1 MSSASRV
8 LIRLVATM
16 ACALWQSIAA
26 PTLHAQVDPRG
37 SMRTISTT
45 HLRIHVRRGQEPL
58 ARRAAVIAE
67 RAYAQ
72 LAAELAPPAGPID
85 MVIADNVD
93 YSNGYAQVL
102 PTNRVVIFA
111 VPPVGSTELRFHD
124 DWLQLVITH
133 ELAHIFHLD
142 RARGLWRAGRFV
154 FGRGPMAFPN
164 ALTPSWVK
172 EGLAVHYES
181 RFTGS
186 GRLVST
192 ESRTVARTAARDD
205 VVPPLGRWSLATSR
219 FPQGQTAYGY
229 GALLMDRSAQVGGD
243 TSMRRFV
250 DRTAVMPPFLLN
262 RASHFAFGASFRDQV
277 ATMRDS
283 LRSMAV
289 ALDRSGDSV
298 WQAITPDGWYAE
310 SPRWRSRDSVM
321 WVASNGRDVTGVF
334 VASVRGALTRAPDA
348 RVAPP
353 RRIARRNGLDVNAP
367 FGGDSMVFAQINY
380 RGPYEV
386 RSDLYIGVGDDETQ
400 ITNGARVSQPDVRR
414 DGAIVAIRLS
424 AASTELVR
432 VTRSGV
438 VTPLRGEGVWAD
450 PRWSPDG
457 TRVVAIEFLPTGE
470 ERVVVMDTVGV
481 VQDIVAGGRAV
492 FASPSFTP
500 DGRRVVYSSDRSGRM
515 QVELAPVAGRATAD
529 GAIGE
534 RTIAGSAV
542 ADTVRWREPR
552 ESVRVISRVSSGV
565 YQPSV
570 SPDGLMIV
578 ALVARND
585 GFVVSVAPLDTV
597 GEVAR
602 GTWYAAT
609 NALNAVSNGGSSGVL
624 AGASNSPDARAGAS
638 AVAASATG
646 EAGGMDTTFRR
657 YNPLRQLLP
666 RYWLPQIGT
675 SRLGQS
681 AYGLS
686 TSSSDILERHAW
698 SASVT
703 REFASGETDGVA
715 QYRYRG
721 FGVPVINLS
730 WAQSWDATFRATDT
744 AGVVLGDIARR
755 RRFAT
760 VSTSWAAPS
769 IRTSLNGTFGAQYE
783 MRDFFSDVDSLLT
796 RRDILARPRTRYP
809 SFFSNA
815 TLSTVRLGNRG
826 ISIEEGIAVSVAN
839 SYRWREDMPSLRSWR
854 HSATMRGYLPL
865 NLPGFARHVLAG
877 RVAGAITDKNAQTEL
892 NVGGVSGVSSELLPG
907 VVFGDP
913 GRTFPVRGVAA
924 AVQRGSRALGGS
936 VEYRAPLHWFRTAAS
951 PFTVMLDRTS
961 LTLFTD
967 AARAWCPGALV
978 AQRAVVCERRGVR
991 DGWIAS
997 AGAELVVD
1005 IAVQYDVPYR
1015 LRIGAAA
1022 PYAAPAGI
1030 ARGGSMYVT
1039 LGSLF

>member
-1 MSSASRV
+1 
-8 LIRLVATM
+8 LATLW
-16 ACALWQSIAA
+16 CALSQSVAA
-26 PTLHAQVDPRG
+26 PSLQAQVDPRG
-37 SMRTISTT
+37 AIRTIRTT
-45 HLRIHVRRGQEPL
+45 HLRIHVRRGQE
-58 ARRAAVIAE
+58 AIAMRAAVIAE

-72 LAAELAPPAGPID
+72 LATELAPPSLPID

-93 YSNGYAQVL
+93 YSNGYAQVF

-133 ELAHIFHLD
+133 ELAHIFHID
-142 RARGLWRAGRFV
+142 RAKGVWRAGRFL
-154 FGRGPMAFPN
+154 FGRGPLAFPN
-164 ALTPSWVK
+164 SLTPSWLK

-219 FPQGQTAYGY
+219 FPRGQTAYGY
-229 GALLMDRSAQVGGD
+229 GALLIDRSARIGGD
-243 TSMRRFV
+243 SSMRRFV
-250 DRTAVMPPFLLN
+250 DRTAWAPPFLLN
-262 RASHFAFGASFRDQV
+262 RASRHAFGAGFSDQV

-283 LRSMAV
+283 LRIMAK
-289 ALDRSGDSV
+289 ALDLTGDSA
-298 WQAITPDGWYAE
+298 WHAITPDGWYAE

-321 WVASNGRDVTGVF
+321 WVASNGRDVTGLF
-334 VASVRGALTRAPDA
+334 VASVRGTLSASATDG
-348 RVAPP
+348 RVASP
-353 RRIARRNGLDVNAP
+353 RRVARRNGLDVNAP
-367 FGGDSMVFAQINY
+367 LGGDSTVFAQIDY

-386 RSDLYIGVGDDETQ
+386 RSDLYVGVGDDEHQVTH
-400 ITNGARVSQPDVRR
+400 GARLSQPDVRR

-424 AASTELVR
+424 AAATQLVR
-432 VTRSGV
+432 VAPRGA
-438 VTPLRGEGVWAD
+438 VTPLRSENTWAD

-457 TRVVAIEFLPTGE
+457 TRLVAIEFLPSGE
-470 ERVVVMDTVGV
+470 ERVVVMDTAGV

-515 QVELAPVAGRATAD
+515 QLELAPVASGVAVDTA
-529 GAIGE
+529 
-534 RTIAGSAV
+534 
-542 ADTVRWREPR
+542 RWREPR
-552 ESVRVISRVSSGV
+552 DAVRMISRVSTGV

-570 SPDGLMIV
+570 SPDGLMIA

-597 GEVAR
+597 GDVAR
-602 GTWYAAT
+602 GAWYAAT
-609 NALNAVSNGGSSGVL
+609 NPLNSASVRADAAKGAAVT
-624 AGASNSPDARAGAS
+624 GAAVTGA
-638 AVAASATG
+638 AVTGAAVTG
-646 EAGGMDTTFRR
+646 AAVTGAAVMDSTFRR
-657 YNPLRQLLP
+657 YNPVRQLLP

-675 SRLGQS
+675 ARLGQT

-686 TSSSDILERHAW
+686 TSGSDILDRHAW
-698 SASVT
+698 SVSAT
-703 REFASGETDGVA
+703 REFEGGETDGVA

-721 FGVPVINLS
+721 LGVPVINLS
-730 WAQSWDATFRATDT
+730 WAQTWDATFRATDT

-760 VSTSWAAPS
+760 VSTTWAAPS

-783 MRDFFSDVDSLLT
+783 MRDFFSDVDALLS

-809 SFFSNA
+809 SFFANS

-839 SYRWREDMPSLRSWR
+839 SYRWREDMPSLGSWR
-854 HSATMRGYLPL
+854 HSATVRGYLPL
-865 NLPGFARHVLAG
+865 NLPGFSRHVLAG
-877 RVAGAITDKNAQTEL
+877 RLAGAITDKNAQTEL

-907 VVFGDP
+907 VMFGDP

-936 VEYRAPLHWFRTAAS
+936 AEYRAPLHWFRTAAS
-951 PFTVMLDRTS
+951 PLTVMLDRTS

-978 AQRAVVCERRGVR
+978 AQRAAVCERRGVR

-1015 LRIGAAA
+1015 LRIGVAA
-1022 PYAAPAGI
+1022 PYAAPTGI
-1030 ARGGSMYVT
+1030 ARGGSAYVT

>member
-1 MSSASRV
+1 MSDGSRV
-8 LIRLVATM
+8 PLRVPLCVAAIVT
-16 ACALWQSIAA
+16 CALLLGIAPPA
-26 PTLHAQVDPRG
+26 LRAQVDPRG
-37 SMRTISTT
+37 SMRTISTA
-45 HLRIHVRRGQEPL
+45 HLRVHVRRGQESL
-58 ARRAAVIAE
+58 ARRAAAIGE

-93 YSNGYAQVL
+93 YSNGYAQVF

-133 ELAHIFHLD
+133 ELAHIFHID

-154 FGRGPMAFPN
+154 FGRGPLGFPN

-181 RFTGS
+181 RLTGS

-192 ESRTVARTAARDD
+192 ESRSVARTAARDD

-229 GALLMDRSAQVGGD
+229 GALLMDRAVSIGGD

-250 DRTAVMPPFLLN
+250 DRTAWTPPFLLN
-262 RASHFAFGASFRDQV
+262 RASRHAFGTSFAVQAQTV
-277 ATMRDS
+277 RDS
-283 LRSMAV
+283 LRTTAT
-289 ALDRSGDSV
+289 ALDRSGDAV
-298 WQAITPDGWYAE
+298 WRAITPDGWYAE
-310 SPRWRSRDSVM
+310 SPRWRSRDSVV
-321 WVASNGRDVTGVF
+321 WVASNGREVTGLF
-334 VASVRGALTRAPDA
+334 VASVREALQHGADAP
-348 RVAPP
+348 VASP

-367 FGGDSMVFAQINY
+367 FGGDSMVFAQIDY

-386 RSDLYIGVGDDETQ
+386 RSDLYVGVGDGEQQLTH
-400 ITNGARVSQPDVRR
+400 GARLSQPDVRR
-414 DGAIVAIRLS
+414 DGDIVAIRLA
-424 AASTELVR
+424 AASTHLVR
-432 VTRSGV
+432 VSRTGR
-438 VTPLRGEGVWAD
+438 VTLLREGNTWAD

-470 ERVVVMDTVGV
+470 ERVVVMDTAGV
-481 VQDIVAGGRAV
+481 VQDIAAGGRAV

-500 DGRRVVYSSDRSGRM
+500 DGRRVVYSTDRSGRM
-515 QVELAPVAGRATAD
+515 QLELAAV
-529 GAIGE
+529 
-534 RTIAGSAV
+534 AGSAG
-542 ADTVRWREPR
+542 AGSGGANGAPGDTVRWRAP
-552 ESVRVISRVSSGV
+552 SDAVRVISRVSSGV

-570 SPDGLMIV
+570 SPDGLLIA

-602 GTWYAAT
+602 GTWYAPT
-609 NALNAVSNGGSSGVL
+609 NALNSASVGVGGGLGGGIGGGANVGAAVDAS
-624 AGASNSPDARAGAS
+624 GASVR
-638 AVAASATG
+638 T
-646 EAGGMDTTFRR
+646 DTAFRR

-666 RYWLPQIGT
+666 RYWLPQIA
-675 SRLGQS
+675 SARLGQS

-686 TSSSDILERHAW
+686 SSGSDILERHVW
-698 SASVT
+698 SVSAT
-703 REFASGETDGVA
+703 RELESGETDGVA

-730 WAQSWDATFRATDT
+730 WAQSWDATFRATDS

-760 VSTSWAAPS
+760 MSTAWAAPS
-769 IRTSLNGTFGAQYE
+769 IRTSVSGTLGAQYE
-783 MRDFFSDVDSLLT
+783 MRDFFSDVDSLLR

-809 SFFSNA
+809 SFFANT

-826 ISIEEGIAVSVAN
+826 ISIEEGIAVSMAN
-839 SYRWREDMPSLRSWR
+839 SYRWREDQPSLGSWR
-854 HSATMRGYLPL
+854 HSATVRGYLPL
-865 NLPGFARHVLAG
+865 NLPGFSRHVLAG
-877 RVAGAITDKNAQTEL
+877 RLAGAITDKHAQTEL

-913 GRTFPVRGVAA
+913 GRTFPVRGVVA

-936 VEYRAPLHWFRTAAS
+936 AEYRAPLHWFRTARS

-961 LTLFTD
+961 LAVFTD
-967 AARAWCPGALV
+967 AARAWCPAELV
-978 AQRAVVCERRGVR
+978 ALRAVVCERRGVR

-1030 ARGGSMYVT
+1030 ARGGSVYVT